1 MLTAESRPRTLSW
14 RHAGALLFG
23 DWGTSR
29 LYVLG
34 LAFYYSGHA
43 SLLYLALMS
52 VIMAAVAWA
61 YTIVCRAFPDGG
73 GVYTAARPINHTLS
87 VVGGTLLLCN
97 FMVTVTLSAVDG
109 FHYLGVHED
118 YVVPAVIGTIALL
131 GAVNWLGARS
141 AGRLAIIIAV
151 VSVGASAIIGLLCV
165 PYLREGLQNSV
176 ATVPGVSSA
185 GERWEAL
192 VRIVLALSGV
202 EAVANITGMMKQPVD
217 RTAKRT
223 IWPVLVEV
231 IVLNLVFAVAL
242 NAIHSPVHATR
253 SPDTVTVPAT
263 GQGAGGNGSGAG
275 PTAAVMQPSDPAAPD
290 YEHYEVHNG
299 VDSDNVPAEVRQYRD
314 TAVKGLATVTASRF
328 FGDGVGRVFGMV
340 AGVVFAL
347 LLLSAANTAIMAMV
361 SVIYALARDRELPPS
376 LAKLNYSGVPWQGL
390 IIACILPS
398 GLVLLTSDVKTLSEL
413 YAIGVVGAIAVNL
426 LSCAYNRAIEVKRWE
441 RWGLWALGGLMAA
454 IEITIVIA
462 KPKATLFAGISLVVV
477 LGARFLLR
485 QFRHAPPVVH
495 VPQEGWLA
503 QLRQAPPKVPTGG
516 PRIMVAVRGHE
527 NVHYAVERARK
538 RGAVL
543 FAIYVRVLRVL
554 DVRPGQIPQ
563 IEDDPQAQAAL
574 GLAAMLCRQNNVP
587 FFPIYITATDIAA
600 EILDYTVTFGCDELI
615 MGKSRRGFFSRTLE
629 GDVVAQIARQLP
641 DGVRLETRAGGT
653 APVVATERQ
662 PTAERKD
669 DDTDDQPPPS

>member
-97 FMVTVTLSAVDG
+97 FMVTVALSVVDG
-109 FHYLGVHED
+109 FHYLGVPHGWI
-118 YVVPAVIGTIALL
+118 VPAVIVTVAVL

-141 AGRLAIIIAV
+141 AGRLAMVIAV
-151 VSVGASAIIGLLCV
+151 LSVGASFIIGLLCI
-165 PYLREGLQNSV
+165 PYLSEGLSRAV
-176 ATVPGVSSA
+176 ATVPGV
-185 GERWEAL
+185 ETPVQRWESL

-202 EAVANITGMMKQPVD
+202 EAVANMTGMMRRPVD
-217 RTAKRT
+217 KTAKRT

-242 NAIHSPVHATR
+242 NAIQSPVHASRAPEAITL
-253 SPDTVTVPAT
+253 PAV
-263 GQGAGGNGSGAG
+263 GDIPASSHEF
-275 PTAAVMQPSDPAAPD
+275 VPSDPAAPD
-290 YEHYEVHNG
+290 YIHYEVRNG
-299 VDSDNVPAEVRQYRD
+299 VSSDAVPREAQAYRD
-314 TAVKGLATVTASRF
+314 TAVKGLATVTATNALGERF
-328 FGDGVGRVFGMV
+328 GGVFGTG

-361 SVIYALARDRELPPS
+361 SVIYALARDRELPPT

-426 LSCAYNRAIEVKRWE
+426 LSCAYNREISVSRLE
-441 RWGLWALGGLMAA
+441 RAGLWALGGLMAA
-454 IEITIVIA
+454 IELTIIVA
-462 KPKATLFAGISLVVV
+462 KPKATLFAGVSLVAV
-477 LGARFLLR
+477 LGARFLVR
-485 QFRHAPPVVH
+485 QFKPPVEVVQ

-503 QLRQAPPKVPTGG
+503 QLRQSPTKVPTTG
-516 PRIMVAVRGHE
+516 PRMMVAVRGHE
-527 NVHYAVERARK
+527 NIQFAVERARK

-574 GLAAMLCRQNNVP
+574 GHAALLCRQNQVP

-629 GDVVAQIARQLP
+629 GDVVAQIARHLP
-641 DGVRLETRAGGT
+641 EGVSLTTRAGGPT
-653 APVVATERQ
+653 EVVTQ
-662 PTAERKD
+662 PPAERRDGGED
-669 DDTDDQPPPS
+669 DEPPPS

>member
-43 SLLYLALMS
+43 SLLYLVLMS

-61 YTIVCRAFPDGG
+61 YTIVCRVFPDGG

-87 VVGGTLLLCN
+87 VVGATLLLCN

-109 FHYLGVHED
+109 FHYLGVPHHLIVP
-118 YVVPAVIGTIALL
+118 VVIVTIAVL
-131 GAVNWLGARS
+131 GGVNWLGARS
-141 AGRLAIIIAV
+141 AGRLAMVIAV
-151 VSVGASAIIGLLCV
+151 VSIAASAVIGLLCI
-165 PYLREGLQNSV
+165 PYLGEGLRASV
-176 ATVPGVSSA
+176 STVPGV
-185 GERWEAL
+185 ETPVQRWESL

-202 EAVANITGMMKQPVD
+202 EAVANMTGMMRQPVSK
-217 RTAKRT
+217 TAKRT

-242 NAIHSPVHATR
+242 NAILKPAHGTR
-253 SPDTVTVPAT
+253 TPDAVMVQA
-263 GQGAGGNGSGAG
+263 GEAAAGG
-275 PTAAVMQPSDPAAPD
+275 PTVMTPSDPAAPD
-290 YEHYEVHNG
+290 YVHYEVNNG
-299 VDSDNVPAEVRQYRD
+299 LESDNVPREVQEYRD
-314 TAVKGLATVTASRF
+314 TAVKGLATVTASNAFGTRF
-328 FGDGVGRVFGMV
+328 GGVFGTA

-361 SVIYALARDRELPPS
+361 SVVYALARDRELPS
-376 LAKLNYSGVPWQGL
+376 GLAKLNYSGVPWQGL
-390 IIACILPS
+390 IVACILPS
-398 GLVLLTSDVKTLSEL
+398 ALVLLTSDVKTLSEL

-426 LSCAYNRAIEVKRWE
+426 LSCAYNKAISVKSWE

-454 IEITIVIA
+454 IELTIVIA
-462 KPKATLFAGISLVVV
+462 KPKATLFAGVSLAVV
-477 LGARFLLR
+477 LGGRFLLR
-485 QFRHAPPVVH
+485 QFRPAAPVVH

-503 QLRQAPPKVPTGG
+503 QLRQSPTKVPTVG

-527 NVHYAVERARK
+527 NIHYAVDRAKK

-574 GLAAMLCRQNNVP
+574 GLAAMLCRQNGVP
-587 FFPIYITATDIAA
+587 FFPIYITATDITA

-615 MGKSRRGFFSRTLE
+615 MGKSRRGFFARTLE

-641 DGVRLETRAGGT
+641 EGVSLITRAAGP
-653 APVVATERQ
+653 AEVIAQ
-662 PTAERKD
+662 PTADRTPD
-669 DDTDDQPPPS
+669 STDDEPPPS

>member
-1 MLTAESRPRTLSW
+1 MLTAESRPRSLSW

-43 SLLYLALMS
+43 SLLYLLLMS

-61 YTIVCRAFPDGG
+61 YTIVCRVFPDGG

-87 VVGGTLLLCN
+87 VVGATLLLCN

-109 FHYLGVHED
+109 FHYLGVPHHLI
-118 YVVPAVIGTIALL
+118 VPAVILTIAVL
-131 GAVNWLGARS
+131 GGVNWLGARS
-141 AGRLAIIIAV
+141 AGRLAMVIAV
-151 VSVGASAIIGLLCV
+151 ISIGASAVIGLLCI
-165 PYLREGLQNSV
+165 PYLSDGLKASV
-176 ATVPGVSSA
+176 ATVPGVASP

-202 EAVANITGMMKQPVD
+202 EAVANMTGMMRQPVAK
-217 RTAKRT
+217 TAKRT
-223 IWPVLVEV
+223 IWPVLLEV
-231 IVLNLVFAVAL
+231 IILNLVFAIAL
-242 NAIHSPVHATR
+242 NAILKPVHSTR
-253 SPDTVTVPAT
+253 APDAVMMQQGDQTVPSLT
-263 GQGAGGNGSGAG
+263 E
-275 PTAAVMQPSDPAAPD
+275 MKPSDPAAPD
-290 YEHYEVHNG
+290 HVHYEVANG
-299 VDSDNVPAEVRQYRD
+299 VESDNLPHEVQAYRD
-314 TAVKGLATVTASRF
+314 TAVKGLATVTASNVLGTRF
-328 FGDGVGRVFGMV
+328 GGMFGTA
-340 AGVVFAL
+340 AGIVFAL

-361 SVIYALARDRELPPS
+361 SVVYALARDRELPPT

-390 IIACILPS
+390 IVACILPS
-398 GLVLLTSDVKTLSEL
+398 ALVLLTSDVKTLSEL

-426 LSCAYNRAIEVKRWE
+426 LSCAYNRGIDIRKWE

-454 IEITIVIA
+454 IELTIVIA

-485 QFRHAPPVVH
+485 QFRPQAPVVH
-495 VPQEGWLA
+495 IPQEGWLA
-503 QLRQAPPKVPTGG
+503 QLRQSPSKVPTSG
-516 PRIMVAVRGHE
+516 PRMMVAVRGHE
-527 NVHYAVERARK
+527 NIHYAVDRAKK

-563 IEDDPQAQAAL
+563 IEDDPQAQEAL
-574 GLAAMLCRQNNVP
+574 GLAAMLCRQNGVP
-587 FFPIYITATDIAA
+587 FFPIYITATDITA

-615 MGKSRRGFFSRTLE
+615 MGKSRRGFFARTLE

-641 DGVRLETRAGGT
+641 EGVSLITRAAGPT
-653 APVVATERQ
+653 EVVSQPSEERA
-662 PTAERKD
+662 AEAVD
-669 DDTDDQPPPS
+669 EEPPPS